1 MEVQLRPGYG
11 ASRTCR
17 CLPSFAGFTP
27 CRAISRRQRTQV
39 PHELALP
46 RSYFNLPGP
55 GKDPTTEGGHSHNM
69 SEMPAHQ
76 NRDVAN
82 RYRQGNP
89 ERLSEELLG
98 DLFVPGA
105 KANNNKHNLQQDC

>member
-1 MEVQLRPGYG
+1 V
-11 ASRTCR
+11 
-17 CLPSFAGFTP
+17 LPAPVVVSLFAGFTP
-27 CRAISRRQRTQV
+27 CRAISQEQRTQAA
-39 PHELALP
+39 HELALL
-46 RSYFNLPGP
+46 RSYFHLPGH
-55 GKDPTTEGGHSHNM
+55 GKDPTTEGGHSNSM
-69 SEMPAHQ
+69 SEMPAYQ

-105 KANNNKHNLQQDC
+105 IANNNKHNLQQDC